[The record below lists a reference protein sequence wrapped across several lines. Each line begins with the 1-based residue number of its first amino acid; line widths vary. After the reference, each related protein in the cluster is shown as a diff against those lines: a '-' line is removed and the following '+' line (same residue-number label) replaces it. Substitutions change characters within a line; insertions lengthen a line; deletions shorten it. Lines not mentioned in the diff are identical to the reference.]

1 MDTYFPL
8 VLLKCSDSDTR
19 QTHWKKTKL
28 NIATIIQRYNTKMIF
43 NEIFNGSQTE
53 NKHIFLTSNI
63 KL

>member
-8 VLLKCSDSDTR
+8 GLLKCSDSDTR

-53 NKHIFLTSNI
+53 NKHIF
-63 KL
+63 